1 MEDITIFLGIAP
13 SKVIFTRVKGL
24 CNQGMTCCIL
34 WQHARVNF
42 VLAFTSQICVLLFF
56 QFLPFFSF
64 IFFLSICLIMFNTFQ
79 PLNRLSRGVVNR
91 LGARV
96 WSLRVSRV

>member
-1 MEDITIFLGIAP
+1 MLHSMA
-13 SKVIFTRVKGL
+13 TREGEL
-24 CNQGMTCCIL
+24 CL
-34 WQHARVNF
+34 SF
-42 VLAFTSQICVLLFF
+42 YLANLRFAFF
-56 QFLPFFSF
+56 SISSFFSF